1 METNEIRN
9 INDLAR
15 ALDCGTIEE
24 LEKSLSIYHDYPVTI
39 EYNEKTVTLRTDA
52 DRVPFT
58 KTLRFPF
65 TEDDFDNEMTGL
77 QCVTDY
83 AMHEGYEHV
92 HEDLFKEIALRHAE
106 DIGVYEYKVNGKY
119 MEYWSL
125 FDEGFYFFR
134 TDLDTLERE
143 EVCHLHWVKG
153 EGFPV
158 PAFLKTPEGYTKYN
172 YFCG

>member
-1 METNEIRN
+1 MEPTTIRSA
-9 INDLAR
+9 NDLAK
-15 ALDCGTIEE
+15 ALEFDTVEDLQNYLKEE
-24 LEKSLSIYHDYPVTI
+24 IYPVTLTHTD
-39 EYNEKTVTLRTDA
+39 EGVTLATEA

-58 KTLRFPF
+58 KVLRFPF
-65 TEDDFDNEMTGL
+65 TEEDYQNAMIGL

-83 AMHEGYEHV
+83 AMHEGYGRT
-92 HEDLFKEIALRHAE
+92 HEDLFKDLALRHAE
-106 DIGVYEYKVNGKY
+106 KIGVYEYTVNGSF

-134 TDLDTLERE
+134 TDLNTLERE
-143 EVCHLHWVKG
+143 EVCHLHWSKE
-153 EGFPV
+153 EGYPV